1 MNTLKD
7 ISISKDKTI
16 LDAYKQMDNLD
27 SKLLIVVDNE
37 KFLSLISAG
46 DIQRAIIQNKPLSTS
61 IKDNLRLNIKIA
73 TEKDSYDEIKNMM
86 ITFRMEFCPVI
97 DHENSIKKV
106 YFWKDIFKEKHQQI
120 LNTFKLPVII
130 MAGGFGTRMKPLT
143 NVIPKPLIPI
153 GDCSILEH
161 IMNSFHDY
169 GCKDFYISVNYKAD
183 LIKYYL
189 NEQDLPYQVSYFKED
204 KPLGTAGSLS
214 LLKDKIH
221 TTFFVS
227 NCDILVNQDYA
238 EVLKYHQENKHDI
251 TIIAALKSYE
261 IAYGTLNT
269 VDDGLLDSLSE
280 KPNLNFKINTGMYI
294 LNPSTLNEI
303 PEDTFFHIT
312 DLIDK
317 IKSKGGRVGVFP
329 ISEKSWTDIGNWEEY
344 LKIINVKN

>member
-1 MNTLKD
+1 
-7 ISISKDKTI
+7 
-16 LDAYKQMDNLD
+16 
-27 SKLLIVVDNE
+27 
-37 KFLSLISAG
+37 
-46 DIQRAIIQNKPLSTS
+46 
-61 IKDNLRLNIKIA
+61 
-73 TEKDSYDEIKNMM
+73 
-86 ITFRMEFCPVI
+86 
-97 DHENSIKKV
+97 
-106 YFWKDIFKEKHQQI
+106 
-120 LNTFKLPVII
+120 
-130 MAGGFGTRMKPLT
+130 
-143 NVIPKPLIPI
+143 
-153 GDCSILEH
+153 
-161 IMNSFHDY
+161 MNSFHDY

-238 EVLKYHQENKHDI
+238 EVLKYHQENKNDI

>member
-1 MNTLKD
+1 MTNREQIYIKKDLTIYEALK
-7 ISISKDKTI
+7 
-16 LDAYKQMDNLD
+16 LMDAIDY
-27 SKLLIVVDNE
+27 KLLTVMNGT
-37 KFLSLISAG
+37 KFFSLLSIG
-46 DIQRAIIQNKPLSTS
+46 DIQRALLKNMTLDTTIDQIV
-61 IKDNLRLNIKIA
+61 R
-73 TEKDSYDEIKNMM
+73 EKVRVAHLGFTLDEIKDMM
-86 ITFRMEFCPVI
+86 TTYRMEFCPVI
-97 DHENSIKKV
+97 DDALNIVEIH
-106 YFWKDIFKEKHQQI
+106 FWDDIFQNKNHRHLEK
-120 LNTFKLPVII
+120 FDLPIII

-238 EVLKYHQENKHDI
+238 EVLKYHQENKNDI

-329 ISEKSWTDIGNWEEY
+329 ISEKSWTDIGIWEEY

>member
-1 MNTLKD
+1 
-7 ISISKDKTI
+7 
-16 LDAYKQMDNLD
+16 
-27 SKLLIVVDNE
+27 
-37 KFLSLISAG
+37 
-46 DIQRAIIQNKPLSTS
+46 
-61 IKDNLRLNIKIA
+61 
-73 TEKDSYDEIKNMM
+73 
-86 ITFRMEFCPVI
+86 
-97 DHENSIKKV
+97 
-106 YFWKDIFKEKHQQI
+106 
-120 LNTFKLPVII
+120 

-238 EVLKYHQENKHDI
+238 EVLKYHQENKNDI